1 MPITQDVIHA
11 EYCDGQLVADPV
23 VEVRDVTAECV
34 VLDLHQK
41 ARAALASNLAY
52 LALANPGAN
61 PIALQVRR
69 LTLQVNA
76 LIRLQIGADLLD
88 DEAGDT

>member
-1 MPITQDVIHA
+1 MAITQDVPHC
-11 EYCDGQLVADPV
+11 EYRDGELVADPV
-23 VEVRDVTAECV
+23 VEVRDVTSECV
-34 VLDLHQK
+34 LLDLHAK

-61 PIALQVRR
+61 PIAQQVRK

-76 LIRLQIGADLLD
+76 LIRLSLANDLLVESND
-88 DEAGDT
+88 V